1 MCETETGNKLS
12 NEKWIDSENL
22 LSDIK
27 SLGVFIENLQLPLC
41 YYHIIIIRADE
52 AAPPTQPR
60 HPYEC

>member
-1 MCETETGNKLS
+1 MCETCHQLS
-12 NEKWIDSENL
+12 NEKWIESENL

-27 SLGVFIENLQLPLC
+27 SFGVFMENLQLAFS